1 MMTGMQS
8 NTITAEHLQRNAYL
22 YVRQSS
28 LRQVYEHAES
38 TKRQYALAD
47 RAVALGWPR
56 ERIITIDDDLGLSG
70 SSAENR
76 DGFKKLVAEVGMGHA
91 GIVIG
96 IEVSRLA
103 RNSSDWHR
111 LLEICAL
118 TETLILDEDGVY
130 DPNTF
135 NDRLVLGLKG
145 TMSEA
150 ELHYMKARMWGGRLA
165 KAKRGELRIALPVG
179 LVYDDEEKVSF
190 DPDQH
195 IQQVIG
201 TFFEV
206 FSRKRSAR
214 ATMLH
219 FHTNHILF
227 PSVLFRGPR
236 KGEVVWGPLLYTR
249 AIQILHN
256 PRYAGIYSFG
266 KMKTRRTAEGV
277 TKYLQVPQE
286 KWHAFIRDAH
296 PGYISYEQWL
306 ENQHILEQNAQSYGV
321 HKRSGPP
328 REGSALL
335 QGIILCGV
343 CARRM
348 HVHYRSRSGKYESN
362 YLCEQFT
369 RNRALASC
377 QWISGR
383 VVDTVISDLL
393 LESFTPLAVELAFQ
407 IQEELKNRYES
418 LDRVRKQH
426 LQRLE
431 YEADMARRR
440 YMQVDPENRLVADTL
455 EADWNNKL
463 KAVKTSYEHYN
474 RQREKDLSVVGEK
487 EKKEII
493 AMATD
498 FPRLWNNPKT
508 SHQDKKRLVRYLI
521 EDVTVTKSAERDI
534 IIQVR
539 FKGGAAKTLS
549 VPAPLPATELYKT
562 NQEIIDR
569 VDALLENHHDNAVTA
584 ILNAEGYRNTRGTK
598 FASTSVACIRRV
610 YGLRSFYDRLHER
623 GEYTISEVA
632 KKLGVS
638 NNTVY
643 LWARNGIIQAY
654 IHPER
659 KFYLCKVNPHQLKEN
674 LTAEYKAG
682 RTTKPFH
689 TKMMNCLNEVQ
700 YEF

>member
-1 MMTGMQS
+1 MMSGGQL
-8 NTITAEHLQRNAYL
+8 NAITAEHLQRNAYL

-28 LRQVYEHAES
+28 VRQVYEHAES

-47 RAVALGWPR
+47 RAVGLGWPR
-56 ERIITIDDDLGLSG
+56 ERIITIDNDLGLSG

-118 TETLILDEDGVY
+118 SETLILDEDGVY
-130 DPNTF
+130 DPNAF

-150 ELHYMKARMWGGRLA
+150 ELHYLKARMWGGRLA
-165 KAKRGELRIALPVG
+165 KAKRGELRTPLPVG
-179 LVYDDEEKVSF
+179 FVYEDEDNVSF

-195 IQQVIG
+195 VQQVIR
-201 TFFEV
+201 TFFEI
-206 FSRKRSAR
+206 FSQKRSAH

-227 PSVLFRGPR
+227 PSLLLRGPR
-236 KGEVVWGPLLYTR
+236 KGEIVWGPILYTR

-256 PRYAGIYSFG
+256 PRYAGVYSYG
-266 KMKTRRTAEGV
+266 KVKTRRTANGT

-286 KWHAFIRDAH
+286 KWYAFIRDAH
-296 PGYISYEQWL
+296 PGYISYEQWQ
-306 ENQHILEQNAQSYGV
+306 ENQHILEQNAQSYGAD
-321 HKRSGPP
+321 KRTGPP
-328 REGSALL
+328 REGPALL

-343 CARRM
+343 CGRRM

-362 YLCEQFT
+362 YLCEQFA
-369 RNRALASC
+369 RNRALSPC

-383 VVDTVISDLL
+383 TVDTAISELL

-418 LDRVRKQH
+418 LDRVRRQH

-431 YEADMARRR
+431 YEANMARRR

-463 KAVKTSYEHYN
+463 KAVKASHGEYI
-474 RQREKDLSVVGEK
+474 RQREKDLCMVGEE
-487 EKKEII
+487 EKKQII

-498 FPRLWNNPKT
+498 FPRLWNNTKT
-508 SHQDKKRLVRYLI
+508 SHQDKKRIVRYLI
-521 EDVTVTKSAERDI
+521 EDVTVTKSVERDI

-539 FKGGAAKTLS
+539 FKGGAVKTLT
-549 VPAPLPATELYKT
+549 VPAPLPATELFKT
-562 NQEIIDR
+562 SRKIIDR
-569 VDALLENHHDNAVTA
+569 IDTLLDSHHDSAVAA
-584 ILNAEGYRNTRGTK
+584 ILHAEGYRTPRGKDFRNAT
-598 FASTSVACIRRV
+598 VGHIRRT
-610 YGLRSFYDRLHER
+610 YDLKSFYDRIHEQNN
-623 GEYTISEVA
+623 YTIKEIA
-632 KKLGVS
+632 KRLGVS
-638 NNTVY
+638 YNTVY
-643 LWARNGIIQAY
+643 VWVKKNILEAELHTGRRFY
-654 IHPER
+654 ICE
-659 KFYLCKVNPHQLKEN
+659 LNPEN
-674 LTAEYKAG
+674 LIQSLTKEYRAG
-682 RTTKPFH
+682 KMTRHLYTK
-689 TKMMNCLNEVQ
+689 TMNRLNEVH
-700 YEF
+700 YEL